1 MKNIHKHKD
10 PLPETFVSE
19 EEAGEFWDEHST
31 ADYEEY
37 LEPVDM
43 TIDIQTRHYMIEI
56 DQDSF
61 LALVQYSK
69 KVATPVKTLA
79 SNLLKEQLKKT
90 ESVDIT

>member
-1 MKNIHKHKD
+1 MKNIHRHKD
-10 PLPETFVSE
+10 PLPEAFTSE
-19 EEAGEFWDEHST
+19 EDAGEFWDEHST

-61 LALVQYSK
+61 LALFQYSK
-69 KVATPVKTLA
+69 KIDTPIKTLA
-79 SNLLKEQLKKT
+79 STLLKEQLKKVKI
-90 ESVDIT
+90 ES

>member
-10 PLPETFVSE
+10 PLPETFASE

-43 TIDIQTRHYMIEI
+43 TIDIRTRHYTIEI

-61 LALVQYSK
+61 LALIQYSK
-69 KVATPVKTLA
+69 KIDTPVKTLA
-79 SNLLKEQLKKT
+79 STLLKERLKK
-90 ESVDIT
+90 VDTQSL